1 MSEQTPPD
9 RGTTEPGWSVERV
22 ADTVLAAELGRQEM
36 GRITDRWPDLDLP
49 TAYAA
54 QRLLIERKVAAG
66 EHVIGVKLGLTS
78 RAKQQRMGISSPL
91 TAVLTDRML
100 LPAGEPLR
108 SDELIHPRIEPEI
121 VFVLG
126 DRLQGPG
133 MTAARV
139 LAAID
144 TVHAGAEVIDS
155 RYANFSFAL
164 PDVVADNASSA
175 RFAVGADGVSAVG
188 LDLWLE
194 ACLLRRNGQV
204 VDTATGAA
212 IQGHPL
218 DALAIAVNDLAE
230 RGEAIEAGSI
240 VLTGGMT
247 DAIPVRPG
255 DDVRVDFTSLG
266 SVTIR
271 VEGTP

>member
-1 MSEQTPPD
+1 MNQQTLPD
-9 RGTTEPGWSVERV
+9 PDTTEPGWSVGRV

-108 SDELIHPRIEPEI
+108 ADELIHPRIEPEI
-121 VFVLG
+121 VFILG
-126 DRLQGPG
+126 DRLEGPG

-194 ACLLRRNGQV
+194 ACLLRLNGQV
-204 VDTATGAA
+204 VETATGAA

-218 DALAIAVNDLAE
+218 DALAIAVNDLAK

-247 DAIPVRPG
+247 DAIPVQPG